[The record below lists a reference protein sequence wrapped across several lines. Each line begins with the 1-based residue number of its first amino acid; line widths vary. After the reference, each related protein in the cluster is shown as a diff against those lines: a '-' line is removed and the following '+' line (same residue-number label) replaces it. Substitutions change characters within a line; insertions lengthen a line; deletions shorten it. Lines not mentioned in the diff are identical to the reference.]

1 MIQRQV
7 IKEVFTGLVLS
18 LLLFFQYQ
26 INETNEMQFK
36 AVSHSNYTL
45 DSLKRINKENRKALF
60 KQDSLINRL
69 QNNLIDLSDDTIDSL
84 DAKKLDDL
92 RSLADSEL

>member
-1 MIQRQV
+1 M
-7 IKEVFTGLVLS
+7 
-18 LLLFFQYQ
+18 QY
-26 INETNEMQFK
+26 K
-36 AVSHSNYTL
+36 AVSYSNYAL

>member
-1 MIQRQV
+1 MNKQV

-36 AVSHSNYTL
+36 AVSYSNYNL